1 MQPSIGLEIEVRCMV
16 AATTIN
22 RLEIKAIFKEA
33 LVEVLQ
39 ERSDLLYD
47 VMSDVLEDRAMAEA
61 IREGAGD
68 EYVGR
73 EEIMDLLDSTA

>member
-1 MQPSIGLEIEVRCMV
+1 MTATSIE
-16 AATTIN
+16 

-47 VMSDVLEDRAMAEA
+47 VLSDVLEDRAMAEA
-61 IREGAGD
+61 IREGKND
-68 EYVGR
+68 EYVAR
-73 EEIMDLLDSTA
+73 EEIMEMLDGTA

>member
-1 MQPSIGLEIEVRCMV
+1 MQISIRNEKIVRCMV
-16 AATTIN
+16 AATTTD

-47 VMSDVLEDRAMAEA
+47 GLSDVLEDRAMAEA
-61 IREGAGD
+61 IREGADG
-68 EYVGR
+68 ELVGR
-73 EEIMDLLDSTA
+73 DEIMGVLDGTA

>member
-1 MQPSIGLEIEVRCMV
+1 MT
-16 AATTIN
+16 ATSTE

-47 VMSDVLEDRAMAEA
+47 IMSDVLEDRAMAEA
-61 IREGAGD
+61 IREGTND
-68 EYVGR
+68 EYVAR
-73 EEIMDLLDSTA
+73 EEIMELLDGTA

>member
-1 MQPSIGLEIEVRCMV
+1 MRYTVTATSIE
-16 AATTIN
+16 

-47 VMSDVLEDRAMAEA
+47 VLSDVLEDRAMAEA
-61 IREGAGD
+61 IREGKND
-68 EYVGR
+68 EYVAR
-73 EEIMDLLDSTA
+73 EEIMEMLDGTA